1 MRSVIIPFSRYVPFI
16 SFKASSFSYIQILLF
31 FLFLIQECCI
41 ISGVSGMH
49 LEKNVSVIR
58 SMAAI
63 SANAVI

>member
-1 MRSVIIPFSRYVPFI
+1 MRSVIISFSRYVPFI
-16 SFKASSFSYIQILLF
+16 SFYIQILLF
-31 FLFLIQECCI
+31 FFLIQECCI

-49 LEKNVSVIR
+49 LEKNVSVIQ